1 MTDERIKEIASKGI
15 EDMAVSIYNQA
26 VDDIADAVM
35 KIPSYGDK
43 KLIGTKLY
51 FSNFIKKQKL

>member
-1 MTDERIKEIASKGI
+1 MADKIKEIASKSI

-35 KIPSYGDK
+35 RIPAHGDNK
-43 KLIGTKLY
+43 FIGMKHY
-51 FSNFIKKQKL
+51 FSNFIKGRKL